1 MNAEADQM
9 GSDSD
14 YLRSEFEIEI
24 TLCGILLKTQGEIV
38 WLGVRDYFRNWLIRA
53 A

>member
-14 YLRSEFEIEI
+14 YLRSEFETEI

-38 WLGVRDYFRNWLIRA
+38 WLGVRDDFRNWLVHA

>member
-14 YLRSEFEIEI
+14 YLRSEFETEI
-24 TLCGILLKTQGEIV
+24 TLCGILLKTQAK
-38 WLGVRDYFRNWLIRA
+38 LGGWVFGTISA
-53 A
+53 TG